1 MSQMNM
7 DEAIN
12 AINLLQEKMKDSEN
26 RIEKLEKK
34 QDTIQDL
41 IISVKLME
49 NKTQNIES
57 SLKEV
62 KDAVNEIAMK
72 PAHKWEN
79 MISQIISIIV
89 AGVISYC
96 MARIGIG

>member
-12 AINLLQEKMKDSEN
+12 AINLLQEKMKDSES

-62 KDAVNEIAMK
+62 KDVVNEIAMK